1 LVIKYPLTFINYN
14 DTKFYKN
21 NQANFLAAHFAK
33 RNTKFGGGG
42 KIGIGKRGR
51 AKIPSPQPPSFLPA
65 RAFSFCRAKR
75 DNQAEF
81 RSKKVRASFSN
92 CDIIISLGI
101 VFYFL
106 LYRPDQ
112 PFWFLSFLSRGLEN
126 HFLLGLVCIYL
137 YLTYLRKTTSRA
149 IEYSQKEW

>member
-1 LVIKYPLTFINYN
+1 MFLPIVDLELLFDIVFIKIYHYIVLVIKYPLTFINYN

-75 DNQAEF
+75 GNQSEF
-81 RSKKVRASFSN
+81 RSKKVRVLFSN
-92 CDIIISLGI
+92 CDQFRQVKFFARDRRSCLGAFCLSASL
-101 VFYFL
+101 L
-106 LYRPDQ
+106 
-112 PFWFLSFLSRGLEN
+112 
-126 HFLLGLVCIYL
+126 CA
-137 YLTYLRKTTSRA
+137 LRKLD
-149 IEYSQKEW
+149 